1 MIAADQRTIPY
12 VWFFF
17 FAFFQPLSLFL
28 YSAAAKKIR
37 HRCGH
42 NRLQQ
47 RRTATESGV
56 QAFSVRNRFLS
67 CLLEGLTLI
76 SPALV
81 RASRVIR
88 GPASS

>member
-17 FAFFQPLSLFL
+17 LPFFSPFPFFFILRQQ
-28 YSAAAKKIR
+28 KKIR

-56 QAFSVRNRFLS
+56 QAFLVRNRFLS